1 MAHQPTMRHPKL
13 ADVVMLCS
21 AVCTRHSA
29 AWLLTAAAPVPAWQQ
44 ADSGLYLREAQR
56 CCVVG
61 EGSWAVHGQAGAI
74 LHQKS
79 SIVDGLHNM
88 ALMSGPTCET
98 IAATSIGPAMPG
110 WLAFFGWQASL
121 MWGLAGHHYEA
132 AAAAAAAAVT
142 YCEGER
148 AACEIQLKGLLAA
161 VALHVEVHRGI
172 WVIHRHL
179 QSQSRVRLRG

>member
-1 MAHQPTMRHPKL
+1 MAYQPTMRHPER

-29 AWLLTAAAPVPAWQQ
+29 AWRLAAAAPVPAWQQ

-74 LHQKS
+74 VHQKP
-79 SIVDGLHNM
+79 SIVDGLHNT
-88 ALMSGPTCET
+88 ASLSGPAFESIVATG
-98 IAATSIGPAMPG
+98 AALAMPG
-110 WLAFFGWQASL
+110 WLAIYLQASL
-121 MWGLAGHHYEA
+121 MWGPAGHQHEA
-132 AAAAAAAAVT
+132 APAALS
-142 YCEGER
+142 YRESER
-148 AACEIQLKGLLAA
+148 AAGDIQLKGLLAA
-161 VALHVEVHRGI
+161 VALHVEMHWGI